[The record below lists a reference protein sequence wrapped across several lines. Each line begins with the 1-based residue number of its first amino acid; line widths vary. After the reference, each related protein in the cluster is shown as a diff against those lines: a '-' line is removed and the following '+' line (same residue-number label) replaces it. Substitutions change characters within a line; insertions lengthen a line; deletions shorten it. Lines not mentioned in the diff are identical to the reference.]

1 VAGSVDVRR
10 VIILAKKKMRENAR
24 RGESKIHRD
33 CSRGERFCRIVS
45 GRGCEIYF
53 VRDGSLMGVRAA
65 DAFVKTI

>member
-1 VAGSVDVRR
+1 
-10 VIILAKKKMRENAR
+10 MRENAR

-33 CSRGERFCRIVS
+33 RSRGERFCRIVS